1 MTNTL
6 PKFASYRDIDEYGS
20 DESGAEYGNSATIAL
35 ATVLEY
41 AVETYGREHIPSLLA
56 GIARH
61 QSSATLIPDVFDVS
75 LDEYEAGWLAHLAK
89 YVAGQL

>member
-6 PKFASYRDIDEYGS
+6 PKFASYRDV
-20 DESGAEYGNSATIAL
+20 DESGAEYNSATIAL